1 MDTLTETVLLTLM
14 AGLAMPT
21 GALLSLLDHARGKTR
36 AREFR
41 HGMMAFGGGALLS
54 AVALV
59 LVPEGIEDLSASG
72 AIASFLAGGIVFFAL
87 DVMLSRSGSN
97 FSQLVAM
104 LTDFVPE
111 AVALGASLAFGS
123 ESAFLLALLMVLQN
137 IPEGFNAY
145 HDLDQDKS
153 FHKRHIL
160 LTFFL
165 LALLGPVCGLLGYF
179 FLANADT
186 LLSILMLAAGGG
198 ILYIVFGDIAP
209 QAKLKNDWFP
219 PLGCVLGFA
228 LGLGGHMLI
237 SA

>member
-1 MDTLTETVLLTLM
+1 MDSLTETALLTLV
-14 AGLAMPT
+14 AGLAMPA
-21 GALLSLLDHARGKTR
+21 GAALALLDHARGKTR

-59 LVPEGIEDLSASG
+59 LVPEGIEDLSAIR
-72 AIASFLAGGIVFFAL
+72 AISSFLGGGILFFGL
-87 DVMLSRSGSN
+87 DVILSRSGSN
-97 FSQLVAM
+97 LSQLVAM

-123 ESAFLLALLMVLQN
+123 ESALLLALLMVLQN

-145 HDLDQDKS
+145 HDLARDKS
-153 FHKRHIL
+153 FRKRHVL

-165 LALLGPVCGLLGYF
+165 LALLGPVCGLTGYF
-179 FLANADT
+179 FLANADQ
-186 LLSILMLAAGGG
+186 LLSVLMLAAGGG

-209 QAKLKNDWFP
+209 EAKLKNDWFP

-228 LGLGGHMLI
+228 LGLGGHIVI
-237 SA
+237 SG